1 MMPRTVVD
9 VIGYIITDTR
19 SQQPIRRI
27 TRMSHYGWNGYIDIN
42 KRVKFFSVPN
52 SINSTNSFS
61 YGELFDI
68 QMFQTESYQC
78 K

>member
-9 VIGYIITDTR
+9 FIGYMVTDTR
-19 SQQPIRRI
+19 SQQPIRRV
-27 TRMSHYGWNGYIDIN
+27 TRKWIHSEISWGMPVGGIKRFIIPSAYQNGDFAYH
-42 KRVKFFSVPN
+42 
-52 SINSTNSFS
+52 
-61 YGELFDI
+61 ELFDI